1 MTDPSNIERELN
13 RIESQIIKRYLRAAK
28 SKDLNRTAKIGYGH
42 LLRFP
47 IVHQQ
52 PNSVRLRVMCAK
64 TILRLFTSPLSIRY
78 KGV

>member
-1 MTDPSNIERELN
+1 MTGPSNIERELN

-28 SKDLNRTAKIGYGH
+28 SKDLNRTAKIGYDH

-52 PNSVRLRVMCAK
+52 RK
-64 TILRLFTSPLSIRY
+64 
-78 KGV
+78 